1 MRLAVYR
8 GETGG
13 VADVLRVRVM
23 RSPPFRSTH
32 PQGGWRGSIHEFVG
46 VGRHRGRRRAGL
58 LKAPHPAVMD
68 APRLVAMDAP
78 RLVDCH
84 VLSRCR
90 VERTGGTG
98 VKRKTRVL
106 VLMVLLPVLVVAC
119 SSNREAPTASS
130 PAAQPAAKPSDGPA
144 AVSPTPTAT
153 KPGVEIAAS
162 AVPGGASVSVDV
174 TVPPPEGVFAQSAA
188 ALAALQSYR
197 YVTTFSFVAGDKGKP
212 ESGSVEV
219 RGAVAAPDRQR
230 MTWKDLETGE
240 EFGLLRVG
248 QRAWILD
255 GAEWTAVPTLVAD
268 AASQAILVYVPAMSW
283 GRFAEGMGTTSA
295 FVGVEAVGG
304 VPSRHYASTYR
315 GWSEFWQG
323 EITDAV
329 AEVWIAEAGYP
340 VRYRFAASG
349 VDEDGNRGSL
359 LWTMELTDVNAPVWI
374 DAPQ

>member
-1 MRLAVYR
+1 MK
-8 GETGG
+8 TK
-13 VADVLRVRVM
+13 VRVL
-23 RSPPFRSTH
+23 
-32 PQGGWRGSIHEFVG
+32 I
-46 VGRHRGRRRAGL
+46 
-58 LKAPHPAVMD
+58 
-68 APRLVAMDAP
+68 
-78 RLVDCH
+78 
-84 VLSRCR
+84 
-90 VERTGGTG
+90 
-98 VKRKTRVL
+98 
-106 VLMVLLPVLVVAC
+106 LMVLLPVLVVAC
-119 SSNREAPTASS
+119 SSDREASTASARS
-130 PAAQPAAKPSDGPA
+130 AQPATKPSVGPA
-144 AVSPTPTAT
+144 AASPTPTAT
-153 KPGVEIAAS
+153 KPGVGVAAS
-162 AVPGGASVSVDV
+162 AGPGGTSVSVDV

-197 YVTTFSFVAGDKGKP
+197 YVTTFSFAGEDGGKP

-240 EFGLLRVG
+240 EFGLLRIG

-304 VPSRHYASTYR
+304 IPSRHYASTYR

-323 EITDAV
+323 EITDDA
-329 AEVWIAEAGYP
+329 ADVWIAEAGYP
-340 VRYRFAASG
+340 IRYRFAASG
-349 VDEDGNRGSL
+349 TDEDGNHGSL
-359 LWTMELTDVNAPVWI
+359 LWTMELSDVNVPVSI